1 VIDAFLEYLTN
12 QKNYSKNTIIS
23 YHKDILDFE
32 SFIKNEELAMGLYD
46 VERERIGRH
55 YLSHLD
61 QKGYS
66 KKTISRKMSTL
77 RTFYNY
83 LLEHKKI
90 EKNIFLTTT
99 SPKVPKKL
107 PGILHDDEIDLIFKS
122 IDRHTHLGFRNH
134 LILDLLFSCGLR
146 ASEITDL
153 SIRDIQLERSNLLIH
168 GKGGKD
174 RYIPIHDRLKEDIKH
189 YLTYIRPILMS
200 KGKQTN
206 NEHVLINYKGGSLTV
221 KGLQIIL
228 KSIIK
233 KSGETYKIHPHMLR
247 HAFATTM
254 LNHGA
259 DLRVVQELLGH
270 EHLKST
276 QIYTHVSNESMQEK
290 YKKTHPRMVKN
301 EKNRS

>member
-1 VIDAFLEYLTN
+1 VIDAFLDFLTN
-12 QKNYSKNTIIS
+12 QKNYSKHTITS

-32 SFIKNEELAMGLYD
+32 FFIKNEELALGLYD

-66 KKTISRKMSTL
+66 KKTISRKISTL

-99 SPKVPKKL
+99 SPKIPKKL
-107 PGILHDDEIDLIFKS
+107 PSILHDEEIDLIFKS

-146 ASEITDL
+146 ASEMTDL

-189 YLTYIRPILMS
+189 YLTYIRPILLS
-200 KGKQTN
+200 KGKQTD
-206 NEHVLINYKGGSLTV
+206 NEHVLINYKGSSLSV
-221 KGLQIIL
+221 RGLQIIL

-276 QIYTHVSNESMQEK
+276 QIYTHVSNETMQEK